1 MTARNENSQQMAEW
15 LVLLKNYNNNRPLPI
30 EMTKQFEKHFE
41 YFWKNDKN
49 YAVATEE
56 DFELLTELPNHI

>member
-1 MTARNENSQQMAEW
+1 MAEW